1 MEKTTPSLLYCQADI
16 RQRERRLSKGTQE
29 DKTISTVRLGLDK
42 IETKRHGTVRSFT
55 YTTILRLCGTKVISI
70 KRKTDTA
77 LRV

>member
-1 MEKTTPSLLYCQADI
+1 MNK
-16 RQRERRLSKGTQE
+16 REMAKEHTRNGT
-29 DKTISTVRLGLDK
+29 ILTVRLGLDK